1 MENKKMV
8 QTEAVG
14 TVSETRINSFMA
26 QVYLLMSVGMI
37 ITALV
42 ASWVTNSLSLQYALI
57 SRPMLSFGLFIL
69 QILIVV
75 ALSAAV
81 MRLSPVVAAL
91 LFLLYAA
98 LTGLVISSIFLVY
111 SEEQIASV
119 FWVSAGMFLLMSM
132 VGLITKRDL
141 SGAGG
146 ILLMLLLG
154 WIVAWFFSFLFNL
167 SEVNW
172 ALTFIGIALFAGLTA
187 WDTQRLKEMGQQ
199 LDEHPAKGG
208 MAVLGALTLYLDF
221 INLFLLMLRASRR

>member
-1 MENKKMV
+1 MT
-8 QTEAVG
+8 QAGAVS
-14 TVSETRINSFMA
+14 TVSETRINTFMA

-37 ITALV
+37 VTALV
-42 ASWVTNSLSLQYALI
+42 ATWVTNSLNLQYALI
-57 SRPMLSFGLFIL
+57 SSPMLSFGLFIL
-69 QILIVV
+69 QIIIVV

-81 MRLSPVVAAL
+81 MRLSPGVAAL

-111 SEEQIASV
+111 SEGQIASV
-119 FWVSAGMFLLMSM
+119 FWVSAGMFLLMSL
-132 VGLITKRDL
+132 VGLLTKRDL

-167 SEVNW
+167 SNVNW

-187 WDTQRLKEMGQQ
+187 WDTQRLKQMGQQ
-199 LDEHPAKGG
+199 LDSHPAKGG
-208 MAVLGALTLYLDF
+208 VAVLGALTLYLDF

>member
-1 MENKKMV
+1 MV

-42 ASWVTNSLSLQYALI
+42 ATWVTNSLSLQYALI

>member
-1 MENKKMV
+1 M
-8 QTEAVG
+8 G
-14 TVSETRINSFMA
+14 
-26 QVYLLMSVGMI
+26 QVYFLMSVGMV

-42 ASWVTNSLSLQYALI
+42 ASWVTNSLRLQFALI
-57 SRPMLSFGLFIL
+57 SSPMLSFALFIL
-69 QILIVV
+69 QIIIVV

-81 MRLSPVVAAL
+81 MRLSPGVAAL

-119 FWVSAGMFLLMSM
+119 FWVSAGMFLLMSL

-167 SEVNW
+167 SNVNW

-187 WDTQRLKEMGQQ
+187 WDTQRLKQIGQQ
-199 LDEHPAKGG
+199 MDTHQAKGG
-208 MAVLGALTLYLDF
+208 LAVLGALTLYLDF

>member
-1 MENKKMV
+1 MA
-8 QTEAVG
+8 QSSTIS
-14 TVSETRINSFMA
+14 TVSEKRINTFMG
-26 QVYLLMSVGMI
+26 QVYLLMAVGMVV
-37 ITALV
+37 TALV
-42 ASWVTNSLSLQYALI
+42 ATWVTNSLRLQFVLI
-57 SRPMLSFGLFIL
+57 SSPMLSFGLFIL
-69 QILIVV
+69 QIVIVV

-81 MRLSPVVAAL
+81 MRLSPALAAF

-98 LTGLVISSIFLVY
+98 LTGLVLSSLVLVY

-119 FWVSAGMFLLMSM
+119 FWVTAGMFLLMSL
-132 VGLITKRDL
+132 VGLITRRDL

-154 WIVAWFFSFLFNL
+154 WIVAWFFSWLFNL

-187 WDTQRLKEMGQQ
+187 WDTQRLKQIGGQM
-199 LDEHPAKGG
+199 DHHPAKGG
-208 MAVLGALTLYLDF
+208 VAVLGALTLYLDF

>member
-1 MENKKMV
+1 MT
-8 QTEAVG
+8 QVG
-14 TVSETRINSFMA
+14 TVSTENETRINNFMG
-26 QVYLLMSVGMI
+26 QVYLLMAVGMV

-42 ASWVTNSLSLQYALI
+42 STWVTNSLSLQFALI

-69 QILIVV
+69 QVIIVV

-81 MRLSPVVAAL
+81 MRLSPGVAAL

-111 SEEQIASV
+111 SEGQIASV
-119 FWVSAGMFLLMSM
+119 FWVSAGMFLLMSL
-132 VGLITKRDL
+132 VGLVTKRDL

-187 WDTQRLKEMGQQ
+187 WDTQRLKQIGQQ
-199 LDEHPAKGG
+199 MDSHPAKGG
-208 MAVLGALTLYLDF
+208 LAVLGALTLYLDF

>member
-1 MENKKMV
+1 MA
-8 QTEAVG
+8 QTNSVS
-14 TVSETRINSFMA
+14 TVSESRINTFMG
-26 QVYLLMSVGMI
+26 QVYLLMSVGMVV
-37 ITALV
+37 TALV
-42 ASWVTNSLSLQYALI
+42 ATWVTNSLNLQFVLI
-57 SRPMLSFGLFIL
+57 SSPMLSFGLFIL
-69 QILIVV
+69 QIVIVV

-81 MRLSPVVAAL
+81 MRLSPGVAAL

-111 SEEQIASV
+111 SEGQIASV
-119 FWVSAGMFLLMSM
+119 FWVSAGMFLLMSL

-187 WDTQRLKEMGQQ
+187 WDTQRLKQIGQQ
-199 LDEHPAKGG
+199 MDDHPAKGG

>member
-1 MENKKMV
+1 MT
-8 QTEAVG
+8 QAGAVS
-14 TVSETRINSFMA
+14 TVSETRINTFMA

-37 ITALV
+37 VTALV
-42 ASWVTNSLSLQYALI
+42 ATWVTNSLNLQYALI
-57 SRPMLSFGLFIL
+57 SSPMLSFGLFIL
-69 QILIVV
+69 QIIIVV

-81 MRLSPVVAAL
+81 MRISPGVAAL

-111 SEEQIASV
+111 SEGQIASV
-119 FWVSAGMFLLMSM
+119 FWVSAGMFLLMSLI
-132 VGLITKRDL
+132 GLLTKRDL

-167 SEVNW
+167 SNVNW

-187 WDTQRLKEMGQQ
+187 WDTQRLKQMGQQ
-199 LDEHPAKGG
+199 LDSHPAKGG
-208 MAVLGALTLYLDF
+208 VAVLGALTLYLDF

>member
-1 MENKKMV
+1 MAQAANV
-8 QTEAVG
+8 S
-14 TVSETRINSFMA
+14 TVSEARINSFMG
-26 QVYLLMSVGMI
+26 QVYLLMSVGMVV
-37 ITALV
+37 TALV
-42 ASWVTNSLSLQYALI
+42 ATWVTNSLSLQYALI
-57 SRPMLSFGLFIL
+57 SKPMLSFGLFIF
-69 QILIVV
+69 QVIIVV

-81 MRLSPVVAAL
+81 MRLSPGVAAL

-119 FWVSAGMFLLMSM
+119 FWVSAGMFLLMSL
-132 VGLITKRDL
+132 VGLLTKRDL

-167 SEVNW
+167 SNVNW

-187 WDTQRLKEMGQQ
+187 WDTQRLKQMGQQ

>member
-1 MENKKMV
+1 MA
-8 QTEAVG
+8 QAG
-14 TVSETRINSFMA
+14 TVSTVSEARINNFMG
-26 QVYLLMSVGMI
+26 QVYLLMSVGMV

-42 ASWVTNSLSLQYALI
+42 ATWVTNSLSLQYALI
-57 SRPMLSFGLFIL
+57 SRPMLSFGLFIF
-69 QILIVV
+69 QVIIVV

-81 MRLSPVVAAL
+81 MRLSPGVAAL

-119 FWVSAGMFLLMSM
+119 FWVSAGMFLLMSL
-132 VGLITKRDL
+132 VGLLTKRDL

-167 SEVNW
+167 SNVNW

-187 WDTQRLKEMGQQ
+187 WDTQRLKQMGQQ
-199 LDEHPAKGG
+199 LDDHPAKGG

>member
-1 MENKKMV
+1 MV

-26 QVYLLMSVGMI
+26 QVYLLMSVGMVV
-37 ITALV
+37 TALV
-42 ASWVTNSLSLQYALI
+42 ATWVTNSLSLQYALI

-119 FWVSAGMFLLMSM
+119 FWVSAGMFLLMSL

-199 LDEHPAKGG
+199 IDEHPAKGG

>member
-1 MENKKMV
+1 MT
-8 QTEAVG
+8 QAGAVS
-14 TVSETRINSFMA
+14 TVSETRINTFMA

-37 ITALV
+37 VTALV
-42 ASWVTNSLSLQYALI
+42 ATWVTNSLNLQYALI
-57 SRPMLSFGLFIL
+57 SSPMLSFGLFIL
-69 QILIVV
+69 QIIIVV

-81 MRLSPVVAAL
+81 MRLSPGVAAL

-111 SEEQIASV
+111 SEGQIASV
-119 FWVSAGMFLLMSM
+119 FWVSAGMFLLMSL
-132 VGLITKRDL
+132 VGLLTKRDL

-167 SEVNW
+167 SNVNW

-187 WDTQRLKEMGQQ
+187 WDTQRLKQMSQQ
-199 LDEHPAKGG
+199 LDSHPAKGG
-208 MAVLGALTLYLDF
+208 VAVLGALTLYLDF

>member
-1 MENKKMV
+1 MT
-8 QTEAVG
+8 QAGAVS
-14 TVSETRINSFMA
+14 TVSETRINTFMA

-37 ITALV
+37 VTALV
-42 ASWVTNSLSLQYALI
+42 ATWVTNSLNLQYALI
-57 SRPMLSFGLFIL
+57 SSPMLSFGLFIL
-69 QILIVV
+69 QIIIVV

-81 MRLSPVVAAL
+81 MRISPGVAAL

-111 SEEQIASV
+111 SEGQIASV
-119 FWVSAGMFLLMSM
+119 FWVSAGMFLLMSL
-132 VGLITKRDL
+132 VGLLTKRDL

-167 SEVNW
+167 SNVNW

-187 WDTQRLKEMGQQ
+187 WDTQRLKQMGQQ
-199 LDEHPAKGG
+199 LDSHPAKGG
-208 MAVLGALTLYLDF
+208 VAVLGALTLYLDF

>member
-1 MENKKMV
+1 MA
-8 QTEAVG
+8 QAG
-14 TVSETRINSFMA
+14 TVSTVSESRINIFMG

-37 ITALV
+37 VTALV
-42 ASWVTNSLSLQYALI
+42 ATWVTNSLNLQYALI
-57 SRPMLSFGLFIL
+57 SSPMLSFGLFIL
-69 QILIVV
+69 QVIIVV

-81 MRLSPVVAAL
+81 MRLSPAVAAL
-91 LFLLYAA
+91 LFLVYAA

-119 FWVSAGMFLLMSM
+119 FWVSAGMFLLMSL

-199 LDEHPAKGG
+199 LDDHPAKGG

>member
-1 MENKKMV
+1 MT
-8 QTEAVG
+8 QAGTIS
-14 TVSETRINSFMA
+14 TVSETRINTFMA

-37 ITALV
+37 VTALV
-42 ASWVTNSLSLQYALI
+42 STWVSNNLALQFRLI
-57 SRPMLSFGLFIL
+57 SSPMLSFGLFIL
-69 QILIVV
+69 QIIIVV

-81 MRLSPVVAAL
+81 MRLSPAVAAL

-111 SEEQIASV
+111 TEEQIASV
-119 FWVSAGMFLLMSM
+119 FWVSAGMFLLMSL
-132 VGLITKRDL
+132 VGLLLKRDL

-146 ILLMLLLG
+146 ILLMLRLG

-167 SEVNW
+167 SNVNW

-187 WDTQRLKEMGQQ
+187 WDTQRLKQIGQQ
-199 LDEHPAKGG
+199 LDSHPAKGG
-208 MAVLGALTLYLDF
+208 LAVLGALTLYLDF

>member
-1 MENKKMV
+1 MA
-8 QTEAVG
+8 QASTIS
-14 TVSETRINSFMA
+14 TVSEKRINTFMG
-26 QVYLLMSVGMI
+26 QVYLLMAVGMVV
-37 ITALV
+37 TALV
-42 ASWVTNSLSLQYALI
+42 ATWVTNSLRLQFVLI
-57 SRPMLSFGLFIL
+57 SSPMLSFGLFIL
-69 QILIVV
+69 QIVIVV

-81 MRLSPVVAAL
+81 MRLSPAVAAL

-98 LTGLVISSIFLVY
+98 LTGLVLSSLFLVY

-119 FWVSAGMFLLMSM
+119 FWVTAGMFLLMSL
-132 VGLITKRDL
+132 VGLITGRDL

-154 WIVAWFFSFLFNL
+154 WIVAWFFSWLFNL

-187 WDTQRLKEMGQQ
+187 WDTQRLKQIGKQM
-199 LDEHPAKGG
+199 DEHPAKGG
-208 MAVLGALTLYLDF
+208 VAVLGALTLYLDF

>member
-1 MENKKMV
+1 
-8 QTEAVG
+8 
-14 TVSETRINSFMA
+14 MA

-37 ITALV
+37 VTALV
-42 ASWVTNSLSLQYALI
+42 ATWVTNSLNLQYALI
-57 SRPMLSFGLFIL
+57 SSPMLSFGLFIL
-69 QILIVV
+69 QIIIVV

-81 MRLSPVVAAL
+81 MRLSPGVAAL

-111 SEEQIASV
+111 SEGQIASV
-119 FWVSAGMFLLMSM
+119 FWVSAGMFLLMSL
-132 VGLITKRDL
+132 VGLLTKRDL

-167 SEVNW
+167 SNVNW

-187 WDTQRLKEMGQQ
+187 WDTQRLKQMGQQ
-199 LDEHPAKGG
+199 LDSHPAKGG
-208 MAVLGALTLYLDF
+208 VAVLGALTLYLDF

>member
-1 MENKKMV
+1 
-8 QTEAVG
+8 
-14 TVSETRINSFMA
+14 
-26 QVYLLMSVGMI
+26 MSVGMVV
-37 ITALV
+37 TALV
-42 ASWVTNSLSLQYALI
+42 ATWVTNSLSLQYALI

-119 FWVSAGMFLLMSM
+119 FWVSAGMFLLMSL
-132 VGLITKRDL
+132 VGLITKSDL

-187 WDTQRLKEMGQQ
+187 WDTQRLKEMG
-199 LDEHPAKGG
+199 
-208 MAVLGALTLYLDF
+208 
-221 INLFLLMLRASRR
+221 

>member
-1 MENKKMV
+1 MA
-8 QTEAVG
+8 QASTIS
-14 TVSETRINSFMA
+14 TVSEKRINTFMG
-26 QVYLLMSVGMI
+26 QVYLLMAVGMVV
-37 ITALV
+37 TALV
-42 ASWVTNSLSLQYALI
+42 ATWVTNSLRVQFVLI
-57 SRPMLSFGLFIL
+57 SSPMLSFGLFIL
-69 QILIVV
+69 QIVIVV

-81 MRLSPVVAAL
+81 MRLSPAVAAL

-98 LTGLVISSIFLVY
+98 LTGLVLSSLFLVY

-119 FWVSAGMFLLMSM
+119 FWVTAGMFLLMSL
-132 VGLITKRDL
+132 VGLITRRDL

-154 WIVAWFFSFLFNL
+154 WIVAWFFSWLFNL

-187 WDTQRLKEMGQQ
+187 WDTQRLKQIGAQM
-199 LDEHPAKGG
+199 DEHSAKGG
-208 MAVLGALTLYLDF
+208 VAVLGALTLYLDF